1 MAMSPFSSDEDDGMM
16 SEINMTPLVDVML
29 VLLIIFLVTIPA
41 INHAVK
47 IDLPKASSAPQDT
60 KPAHVDV
67 AVEADGTVL
76 WNDQK
81 VDDEALQARIAD
93 ASKQT
98 PQPELRLRADRKVP
112 YERVAD
118 VMSAAQGGGLSK
130 IGFVTE
136 PRGRREVEPR
146 GLARQGNRQP
156 IGSPQSKRPSSQ

>member
-47 IDLPKASSAPQDT
+47 IDLPKASSQPQDT

-81 VDDEALQARIAD
+81 VDDAALQARIAD
-93 ASKQT
+93 A
-98 PQPELRLRADRKVP
+98 
-112 YERVAD
+112 VASRRRSRNC
-118 VMSAAQGGGLSK
+118 VCARTARCRTSGL
-130 IGFVTE
+130 
-136 PRGRREVEPR
+136 PM
-146 GLARQGNRQP
+146 
-156 IGSPQSKRPSSQ
+156 

>member
-1 MAMSPFSSDEDDGMM
+1 MAMSPFSTDDDDGMM

-41 INHAVK
+41 ISQ
-47 IDLPKASSAPQDT
+47 LQDT

-81 VDDEALQARIAD
+81 VDDAALTARIAQ
-93 ASKQT
+93 ASQLS
-98 PQPELRLRADRKVP
+98 PQPELHLRADRKVP

-118 VMSAAQGGGLSK
+118 VMSAAQAGGLSK

-136 PRGRREVEPR
+136 PRP
-146 GLARQGNRQP
+146 A
-156 IGSPQSKRPSSQ
+156 K

>member
-1 MAMSPFSSDEDDGMM
+1 MAMSPFSSDEEDGMM

-47 IDLPKASSAPQDT
+47 IDLPKASSQAADT

-67 AVEADGTVL
+67 AVEAGTIL
-76 WNDQK
+76 WDDQK
-81 VDDEALQARIAD
+81 VDDAALTARIAQ
-93 ASKQT
+93 ASQLT
-98 PQPELRLRADRKVP
+98 PQPEIHLRADRKVP

-118 VMSAAQGGGLSK
+118 VMSAAQSGGLSK

-136 PRGRREVEPR
+136 PR
-146 GLARQGNRQP
+146 A
-156 IGSPQSKRPSSQ
+156 KK